1 MDCNFL
7 RQFQKNQLNWWK
19 NNRIWIIHKQKQTF
33 NNRVAQH
40 WTHGASYFGFLFCK
54 YTCLHW
60 IVVNINS
67 PTESIARKT
76 SKWSFVSGLFFHIGI
91 QCDICFTTFREMCQ
105 KESMRMTLKIVH
117 WKMRTS
123 NSNSH
128 YLLFECFLF
137 FSFEI
142 GRFLCTEKNIIPGS
156 RLEHLETKS

>member
-19 NNRIWIIHKQKQTF
+19 NNRIWIIRKQKQTF
-33 NNRVAQH
+33 NSRVAQH
-40 WTHGASYFGFLFCK
+40 WTHGASYFEFLFCK
-54 YTCLHW
+54 YTCLHR

-67 PTESIARKT
+67 PIARKT

-91 QCDICFTTFREMCQ
+91 QCDICFTTFREICQ
-105 KESMRMTLKIVH
+105 KESMRMTLKILH

-137 FSFEI
+137 SSALKLEDFCVPKRI
-142 GRFLCTEKNIIPGS
+142 LYLAQGLNI
-156 RLEHLETKS
+156 